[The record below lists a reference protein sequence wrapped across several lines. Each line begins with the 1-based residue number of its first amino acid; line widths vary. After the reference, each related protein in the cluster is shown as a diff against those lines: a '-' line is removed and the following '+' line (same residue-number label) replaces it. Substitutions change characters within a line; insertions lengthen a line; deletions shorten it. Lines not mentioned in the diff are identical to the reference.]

1 MSGRKGT
8 KENERAQKGVCCA
21 EQDIS
26 ACSSGMCCGSLTP
39 HRFVLDYPRMLS
51 EQGDIK
57 DTALN
62 RANDMIDD
70 LRRQVCPLTFASFS
84 EVEREVYMCDGGG
97 GGGEGVCVC
106 MRVCECICLARDVDW
121 YKWRSRLRS
130 ARMQAPCLHFECLT
144 VGIFCLLAPPQL
156 SDATQKESE
165 TRAELRTATQRAE
178 NLVCAASSIRL
189 WAREN
194 ACVHVC
200 V

>member
-70 LRRQVCPLTFASFS
+70 LRRQVCPLMFASFA

-106 MRVCECICLARDVDW
+106 ACECASASVWHGTLTGASGGAGCVRCACKHRVCI
-121 YKWRSRLRS
+121 
-130 ARMQAPCLHFECLT
+130 
-144 VGIFCLLAPPQL
+144 L
-156 SDATQKESE
+156 S
-165 TRAELRTATQRAE
+165 
-178 NLVCAASSIRL
+178 V
-189 WAREN
+189 
-194 ACVHVC
+194 
-200 V
+200 